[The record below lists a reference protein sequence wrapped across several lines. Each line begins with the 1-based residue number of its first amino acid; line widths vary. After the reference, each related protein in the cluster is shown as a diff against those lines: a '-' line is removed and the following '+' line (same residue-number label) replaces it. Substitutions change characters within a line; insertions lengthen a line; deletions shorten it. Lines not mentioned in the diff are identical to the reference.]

1 MEQFAFQQPPK
12 NKQRRCALCCRRRTT
27 NSAVTGTVLTLVTPL
42 TFAVLILEFMILT
55 ASKEVA
61 VAVHYLHLDSGFTP
75 YPSFPF
81 QQGLRIGPP

>member
-1 MEQFAFQQPPK
+1 
-12 NKQRRCALCCRRRTT
+12 
-27 NSAVTGTVLTLVTPL
+27 
-42 TFAVLILEFMILT
+42 MILT